1 MCKISRF
8 MCKIYRL
15 LCRIYI
21 INCKICTSIKN
32 EKQKL
37 KKTSHCWKNTLPC
50 STYLEKYM
58 KFNKHHN
65 VLFSLLHYPLLTAHN
80 SLWKEWLTVWVFFYL
95 QTQNLN
101 FSNILKWYF
110 SSLRNFSEVQQ
121 NLFDV
126 NISHCKPLLKW

>member
-15 LCRIYI
+15 LCKIYV

-37 KKTSHCWKNTLPC
+37 KKKLVIVEKISTS
-50 STYLEKYM
+50 LEKYM

-65 VLFSLLHYPLLTAHN
+65 VLYSLLLPTIDSSQFSVEGVAN
-80 SLWKEWLTVWVFFYL
+80 SLSFLL
-95 QTQNLN
+95 S
-101 FSNILKWYF
+101 SNSK
-110 SSLRNFSEVQQ
+110 S
-121 NLFDV
+121 
-126 NISHCKPLLKW
+126 

>member
-8 MCKIYRL
+8 MCK
-15 LCRIYI
+15 IYI

-37 KKTSHCWKNTLPC
+37 EKKLVIVEKNTLPC
-50 STYLEKYM
+50 STSLEKYM

-80 SLWKEWLTVWVFFYL
+80 SLWKEWLTV
-95 QTQNLN
+95 
-101 FSNILKWYF
+101 
-110 SSLRNFSEVQQ
+110 
-121 NLFDV
+121 
-126 NISHCKPLLKW
+126 